1 MTSGMDTDNVMR
13 LVYLSVLG
21 TAVVF
26 WFLAQNRQSLNKT
39 LQQVMAWVFIFVG
52 VVAVVGLWEDIRTTV
67 GPAPQ
72 MTVTGESIEVPR
84 SADGHY
90 YLPVQVNGEP
100 ITFLVD
106 TGASQIVLSDKDA
119 RRAGIDPN
127 QLNYFGRALTAN
139 GEVRTAP
146 VRLDTLTVGPITDQN
161 VSAWINE
168 GELHK
173 SLLGMDYLHRFSNI
187 QFIDGRMI
195 LSR

>member
-1 MTSGMDTDNVMR
+1 MDTDNVMR

-168 GELHK
+168 GELRK

-187 QFIDGRMI
+187 QFTDGRMI

>member
-1 MTSGMDTDNVMR
+1 MDGDSIAN
-13 LVYLSVLG
+13 LAYLGLLG
-21 TAVVF
+21 AAVVA
-26 WFLAQNRQSLNKT
+26 WFISQNRQSLNKT
-39 LQQVMAWVFIFVG
+39 LQQALAWVFIFIG
-52 VVAVVGLWEDIRTTV
+52 IIAAYGLWGDIRSTV

-84 SADGHY
+84 AYDGHY
-90 YLPVQVNGEP
+90 YLPVLVNGEP

-106 TGASQIVLSDKDA
+106 TGASQIVLNEADA
-119 RRAGIDPN
+119 RRIGVDPD

-146 VRLDTLTVGPITDQN
+146 IRLDSLELGPITDRN
-161 VSAWINE
+161 VSAWVNE
-168 GELHK
+168 GALDQ

-187 QFIDGRMI
+187 QFADGRLI

>member
-1 MTSGMDTDNVMR
+1 MDTDNVMR
-13 LVYLSVLG
+13 LVYLSLLG

-187 QFIDGRMI
+187 QFTDGRMI

>member
-1 MTSGMDTDNVMR
+1 MDTDNVMR

-67 GPAPQ
+67 APAPQ

-90 YLPVQVNGEP
+90 YLSVQVNGEP

>member
-1 MTSGMDTDNVMR
+1 MDTDNVMR

-173 SLLGMDYLHRFSNI
+173 SLLGMNYLHRFSNI
-187 QFIDGRMI
+187 QFTDGRMI

>member
-1 MTSGMDTDNVMR
+1 MDTDNVMR

-146 VRLDTLTVGPITDQN
+146 VRLDTLTVGPIIDQN

-187 QFIDGRMI
+187 QFTDGRMI

>member
-1 MTSGMDTDNVMR
+1 MDTDNVMR

-21 TAVVF
+21 TAVAF

-67 GPAPQ
+67 APAPQ
-72 MTVTGESIEVPR
+72 MTVTGEAIEVPR

-187 QFIDGRMI
+187 QFTDGRMI

>member
-1 MTSGMDTDNVMR
+1 MEDVNIGQ
-13 LVYLSVLG
+13 LVYLVVLG
-21 TAVVF
+21 LAVAF
-26 WFLAQNRQSLNKT
+26 WFVSQNRQSLNKT

-52 VVAVVGLWEDIRTTV
+52 VIAVIGLWEDIRSSV

-72 MTVTGESIEVPR
+72 MTVSGETIEVPR
-84 SADGHY
+84 AYDGHY
-90 YLPVQVNGEP
+90 YLPVLVNGEP
-100 ITFLVD
+100 INFLVD
-106 TGASQIVLSDKDA
+106 TGASQIVLSAQDA
-119 RRAGIDPN
+119 ERAGINPD

-146 VRLDTLTVGPITDQN
+146 IRLETLTVGPITDQN
-161 VSAWINE
+161 VSAWVNE

-187 QFIDGRMI
+187 HFADGRMI